1 MLCYTK
7 EKGGSMEQVKANVEE
22 WQRTKSIHLA
32 ATTME
37 LLAKI
42 FEEEEE

>member
-1 MLCYTK
+1 
-7 EKGGSMEQVKANVEE
+7 MEQVKENVKE

-37 LLAKI
+37 LLAEI
-42 FEEEEE
+42 FKEEE

>member
-1 MLCYTK
+1 MEK
-7 EKGGSMEQVKANVEE
+7 EGKNLYEQVRKNVKE

-37 LLAKI
+37 LLAEALK
-42 FEEEEE
+42 EYE